1 MRKYVK
7 KTHYEMTY
15 DEIAKE
21 LGVSREAVAEVC
33 RRAEAKV
40 KEALKQK
47 GINPDDLYGEL

>member
-1 MRKYVK
+1 MRKYIK

-33 RRAEAKV
+33 KRAEAKV

-47 GINPDDLYGEL
+47 GIDPDDLYGEL